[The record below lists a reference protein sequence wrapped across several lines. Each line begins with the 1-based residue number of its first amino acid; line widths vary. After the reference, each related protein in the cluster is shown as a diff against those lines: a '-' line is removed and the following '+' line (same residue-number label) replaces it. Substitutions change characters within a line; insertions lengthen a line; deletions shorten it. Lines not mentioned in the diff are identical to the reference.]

1 MVKYKTN
8 KEMDME
14 LTYILQVEHMKECGK
29 MISSSVQA
37 TKFIQMEMFMKE
49 ILLMDF
55 QKDKVLMYGIMEK
68 YIMGNGYME

>member
-1 MVKYKTN
+1 
-8 KEMDME
+8 
-14 LTYILQVEHMKECGK
+14 
-29 MISSSVQA
+29 
-37 TKFIQMEMFMKE
+37 MEMFMKE